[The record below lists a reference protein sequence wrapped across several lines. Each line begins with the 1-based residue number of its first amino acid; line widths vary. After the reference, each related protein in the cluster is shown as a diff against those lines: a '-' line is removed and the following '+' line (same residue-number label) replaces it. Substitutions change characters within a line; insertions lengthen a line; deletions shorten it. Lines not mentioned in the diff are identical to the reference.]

1 MAIEISGQHLEIT
14 PAIKD
19 RVNNRLEKLYAHTPG
34 ITSTHIMLISDIHKK
49 KDGHFIVEAKSHI
62 KNHEAFAS
70 ASHMDMYKAIDDCI
84 AKLDKQL
91 IKMREKDK
99 DHRR

>member
-1 MAIEISGQHLEIT
+1 MAIEISGQHIEVT
-14 PAIKD
+14 PAIRE
-19 RVNNRLEKLYAHTPG
+19 RVNKRLEKLYSHTPG

-49 KDGHFIVEAKSHI
+49 KSGHFVVEAKSHI
-62 KNHEAFAS
+62 KNHEAFSS
-70 ASHMDMYKAIDDCI
+70 ASNEDMYLAIDDCV

-99 DHRR
+99 DHRK